1 MGTRGVILIRTRK
14 PKRKEMSV
22 MGGPAGSQYFY
33 EYYVCIYQHFDGYVK
48 GGLGEW
54 LANFLYEF
62 THNLST
68 YADTGLLAT
77 RLIEGLYSSNFF
89 VNPRLVPIAPLEEM
103 FHSDYDYV
111 YIITVSCDSNLG
123 LNDKS
128 IMLSVCYYR
137 EFILTARP
145 EKFLENDIFNKS
157 EQIVNGLA
165 KSFKKL
171 VTLSP
176 REERKSEREEEGRKK
191 GKVERERGGEE
202 ERERE
207 KGKERRNKG
216 KEGEGEEGSER

>member
-1 MGTRGVILIRTRK
+1 MGTHNVILIRTRK

-22 MGGPAGSQYFY
+22 MMGGPAGSQYFY
-33 EYYVCIYQHFDGYVK
+33 EYYVCIYQRFDGYVK

-54 LANFLYEF
+54 LANFLYKF

-89 VNPRLVPIAPLEEM
+89 VTVPRLAPIAPLEEM

-145 EKFLENDIFNKS
+145 EKFLEKYKYYITQIKKNNKS
-157 EQIVNGLA
+157 FAEISYDDDEVEKNGY
-165 KSFKKL
+165 
-171 VTLSP
+171 LS
-176 REERKSEREEEGRKK
+176 EDQLLIKFL
-191 GKVERERGGEE
+191 
-202 ERERE
+202 
-207 KGKERRNKG
+207 KEIQ
-216 KEGEGEEGSER
+216 

>member
-22 MGGPAGSQYFY
+22 MGEPAGSQYFY

-68 YADTGLLAT
+68 YPDTGLLAT

-145 EKFLENDIFNKS
+145 EKFLEKYKYYITQIKENNKS
-157 EQIVNGLA
+157 FAEISYDDDEVEKNGY
-165 KSFKKL
+165 
-171 VTLSP
+171 LS
-176 REERKSEREEEGRKK
+176 EDQLLIKFL
-191 GKVERERGGEE
+191 
-202 ERERE
+202 
-207 KGKERRNKG
+207 KEIP
-216 KEGEGEEGSER
+216 